1 MPTKLGMIIIVG
13 IVGVMLFA
21 QVVLAVVAGPE
32 GEPEMIFDY
41 NGTID
46 RISNDDIVLDD
57 SWYKLAAQV
66 VYYNQDNSP
75 AYPSSFKKG
84 VTVEYHLD
92 NLGQV
97 DAMRLAN

>member
-1 MPTKLGMIIIVG
+1 MHTKLWLIG
-13 IVGVMLFA
+13 ICVLMLFA
-21 QVVLAVVAGPE
+21 PAALAAEAGPE
-32 GEPEMIFDY
+32 GEPELVFEQ

-57 SWYKLAAQV
+57 TWYKLAAQV
-66 VYYNQDNSP
+66 VYYNLDNSP

-84 VTVEYHLD
+84 VNIDFHLD

-97 DAMRLAN
+97 DAMRLTK